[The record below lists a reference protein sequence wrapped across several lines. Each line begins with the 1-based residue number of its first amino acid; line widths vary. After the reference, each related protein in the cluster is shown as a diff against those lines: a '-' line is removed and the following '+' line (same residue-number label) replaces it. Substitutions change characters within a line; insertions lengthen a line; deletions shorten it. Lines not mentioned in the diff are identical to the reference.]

1 MQCGQ
6 QEGEHMVYFRS
17 LDEAVTYAKK
27 CYLETGYTVWYDNEK
42 KMYYVIGK

>member
-1 MQCGQ
+1 MI
-6 QEGEHMVYFRS
+6 YFKN

-27 CYLETGYTVWYDNEK
+27 HYRETGYTVWFDDEK